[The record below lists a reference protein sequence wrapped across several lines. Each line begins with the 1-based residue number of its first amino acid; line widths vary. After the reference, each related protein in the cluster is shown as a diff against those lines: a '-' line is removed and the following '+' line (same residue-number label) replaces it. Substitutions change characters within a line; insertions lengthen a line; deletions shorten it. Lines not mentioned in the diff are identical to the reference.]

1 MRRRNKIYF
10 RYRRKKRVILN
21 SHRGLDFVL
30 ILIFIFVLGWFL
42 FKTPYFSIKK
52 ADILKDS
59 CSLSSCFNTG
69 VDREIKKFIDKRN
82 NFFLLNLN
90 ELSYN
95 IKSKFPWI
103 REVEVKKKFPDAVL
117 IRIINRKPVA
127 IFCQKEDSCFLLSE
141 DGVIF
146 SSFKEEESK
155 KELVV
160 IFSSGEKTF
169 RLGQRVIEEDVV
181 SNLIFLN
188 KELKKLEISL
198 KKVEISPFEI
208 RAETDK
214 NFKILFSK
222 NTYFRKQIEI
232 LIKTLQKIISK
243 QEQEHLQYI
252 DLRGVE
258 EGGRIYWK

>member
-1 MRRRNKIYF
+1 
-10 RYRRKKRVILN
+10 
-21 SHRGLDFVL
+21 
-30 ILIFIFVLGWFL
+30 
-42 FKTPYFSIKK
+42 
-52 ADILKDS
+52 
-59 CSLSSCFNTG
+59 
-69 VDREIKKFIDKRN
+69 
-82 NFFLLNLN
+82 
-90 ELSYN
+90 
-95 IKSKFPWI
+95 
-103 REVEVKKKFPDAVL
+103 
-117 IRIINRKPVA
+117 
-127 IFCQKEDSCFLLSE
+127 
-141 DGVIF
+141 
-146 SSFKEEESK
+146 
-155 KELVV
+155 
-160 IFSSGEKTF
+160 
-169 RLGQRVIEEDVV
+169 VIEEDVV